1 MREPNPINRIELSEK
16 NTTLRWIAVIA
27 LLIIGAV
34 GITTGIMSLLNKETG
49 WQRVQVVPQERS
61 CSENFILQYN
71 FSGSGAEATAVNSKL
86 QAAYGDACVKA
97 YQVFT
102 PDEAIS
108 GMQNLYYVNH
118 NPNKTIA
125 VDPLLYAA
133 FEKMDGTPWL
143 YLGPAYAHYNNVIL
157 NADEAVVDDL
167 DPEVSDEA
175 NAYVGKIAAFAGDR
189 EAVSL
194 ELLGNNQVIL
204 HVSEEYLAFAA
215 EEEIEN
221 FIDFGYLT
229 NAFIIDYLAETLIAE
244 DLTEG
249 YIVSADGYTRNL
261 DSAHTFSF
269 NIFDRVENLVFPAA
283 VMDYQGPISMVFL
296 KDYPTANSD
305 VNYRG
310 REDRFLHLFVDPV
323 DGICRTS
330 VENLVSYSYDMDCAD
345 VALAMLPS
353 FVGSNFSVPEGV
365 FSVWCEEDLICY
377 NDETV
382 SFGQVLES
390 EEMSYRVVLKK

>member
-108 GMQNLYYVNH
+108 GMQNLYYVNR

-283 VMDYQGPISMVFL
+283 VMDYRGPISMVFL

-382 SFGQVLES
+382 SFSQVLES